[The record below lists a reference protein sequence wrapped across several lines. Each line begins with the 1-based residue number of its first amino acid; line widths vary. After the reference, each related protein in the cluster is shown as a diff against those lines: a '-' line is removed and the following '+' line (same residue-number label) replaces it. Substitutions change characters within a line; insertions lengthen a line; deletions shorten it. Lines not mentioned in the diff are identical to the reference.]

1 MNEIVE
7 VETIYDGWSKCLLA
21 HVRLDD
27 GTVIKRQI
35 EDHGNAVVVLAYD
48 PERRCATLIRQFRG
62 AVMYSGQKQDLLEC
76 IAGILDEDDP
86 AAAARREAAEETGL
100 ALGQVEHLGRY
111 WSMPGI
117 STERSDMFLAVY
129 GESDRTGEGGGLAE
143 EHEDIT
149 ILEMPLADL
158 AAMADKGEIRDLKV
172 FSLVQTLRLKRP
184 ELFKPKARKARFSAP
199 EKAATLP
206 SQSES
211 KARQGKKQPK

>member
-1 MNEIVE
+1 MNEIIE

-21 HVRLDD
+21 HVRLED
-27 GTVIKRQI
+27 GTIVKRQI

-48 PERRCATLIRQFRG
+48 PERRCATLIRQSRG
-62 AVMYSGQKQDLLEC
+62 AVMYSRQKHDLLEC

-86 AAAARREAAEETGL
+86 AAAARREASEETGL

-129 GESDRTGEGGGLAE
+129 SESDRTGKGGGLAE

-149 ILEMPLADL
+149 ILEMPLVEL
-158 AAMADKGEIRDLKV
+158 AAMADKGEIQDLKV
-172 FSLVQTLRLKRP
+172 FALLQTLRLRRP
-184 ELFKPKARKARFSAP
+184 ELFGREEGQPRFSP
-199 EKAATLP
+199 REKAATLP
-206 SQSES
+206 SQPKT
-211 KARQGKKQPK
+211 KARPGKKQPK